1 MSGPASLPVK
11 LTPANIRPIAYRI
24 LSKKHGLNIQTD
36 ALSVLT
42 DVIGLRFGA
51 EWKGP
56 RTQHFIE
63 EIAKAW
69 KLQDRGIFIDGPNL
83 EQVVNELSKDK
94 SLGKEGPQK
103 ALRSDTLMDIDSES
117 HENNG
122 EVLIKWTDYFAF
134 ITPDKQPNFVF
145 DRVRKQFNSK
155 PAVGSKLNS
164 TLQASIDYFNSRYHL
179 IVDRLSRH
187 ENFQKQ
193 SFSSLAAVNSTLNR
207 DELKYEITLI
217 KNVLG
222 RDGGKFILFGLLS
235 TNINGN
241 YILEDATDH
250 IELDF
255 MHTLPTEGSFYT
267 TGMFLIV
274 EGIYSASGGSM
285 NNDANVISGRFHVSN
300 ISHPPAERRD
310 VGLKTYG
317 YLDFM
322 GIHGQVSSTLSG
334 GGKLDKPLRKKL
346 SALEKAL
353 GNHKLIYLGANCFL
367 DDRKIMTGL
376 KKFFGQLENSLIE
389 QQGTEDQD
397 SPLAIVMTG
406 SFCSTPLTA
415 VNGSNT
421 QVSNSENYKSNFDEL
436 AALLTNFPVVIK
448 TCKLVLMPG
457 PNDPWQSSYSLGR
470 ESLTNLPQKPIPKV
484 FLTRLE
490 RLLPKGN
497 LIYGGNPM
505 RINYISQEIVLY
517 RDDLMN
523 KLKRNDILFQEQLDA
538 MAEADKE
545 NQEEGLNVKD
555 MVGNQTGFLSPKI
568 RQARQLVKTI
578 LDQGNLQPFLKDLKV
593 IDPNYHHVLR
603 IEPLPTSLVLFDS
616 RFESFEVTYNG
627 CKVANIGNLVSNKN
641 TKKLNFAEYYPSNK
655 SYIFREQ
662 YF

>member
-134 ITPDKQPNFVF
+134 ITADKQPNFVF

-367 DDRKIMTGL
+367 DDRKIMTG
-376 KKFFGQLENSLIE
+376 
-389 QQGTEDQD
+389 
-397 SPLAIVMTG
+397 
-406 SFCSTPLTA
+406 
-415 VNGSNT
+415 
-421 QVSNSENYKSNFDEL
+421 
-436 AALLTNFPVVIK
+436 
-448 TCKLVLMPG
+448 
-457 PNDPWQSSYSLGR
+457 
-470 ESLTNLPQKPIPKV
+470 
-484 FLTRLE
+484 
-490 RLLPKGN
+490 
-497 LIYGGNPM
+497 
-505 RINYISQEIVLY
+505 RIQ
-517 RDDLMN
+517 R
-523 KLKRNDILFQEQLDA
+523 
-538 MAEADKE
+538 
-545 NQEEGLNVKD
+545 
-555 MVGNQTGFLSPKI
+555 
-568 RQARQLVKTI
+568 
-578 LDQGNLQPFLKDLKV
+578 
-593 IDPNYHHVLR
+593 
-603 IEPLPTSLVLFDS
+603 
-616 RFESFEVTYNG
+616 
-627 CKVANIGNLVSNKN
+627 
-641 TKKLNFAEYYPSNK
+641 
-655 SYIFREQ
+655 
-662 YF
+662 